1 MDPHDEDHEERRFQH
16 DAHDHEE
23 DDHDAWE
30 EFDDDESTSY
40 EKYPEDEAIDR
51 ENNDEDASYDEEQ
64 SEEEDEDEDED
75 DHEDGEE
82 VEEEDE
88 EDVDH
93 EPLQGGNHEYTN
105 HPDFN
110 DSIDEFE
117 GSHEEEISRLI
128 ASTNKLLADVGI
140 ERKKITSKEELV
152 RVAPSMVVVVFEA
165 LCHTRIEDIE
175 RNPTTRKHYEN
186 NAQLVIDNLSDQIN
200 IPLTHISGK
209 SIVEGDLRA
218 LSNLVYIFKRIVT
231 LTTRYLTALA
241 NVCVLHCPTFPT
253 V

>member
-16 DAHDHEE
+16 DVHDHEE
-23 DDHDAWE
+23 DESAWE
-30 EFDDDESTSY
+30 EFHDDESTSY
-40 EKYPEDEAIDR
+40 EKYPEDEAVDR
-51 ENNDEDASYDEEQ
+51 ENNDEDASYDEDQ
-64 SEEEDEDEDED
+64 SEEEDEEEDDQEDGDEEEDED
-75 DHEDGEE
+75 
-82 VEEEDE
+82 DE

-152 RVAPSMVVVVFEA
+152 RVAPSMVVAVFEA
-165 LCHTRIEDIE
+165 LYHTRIEDIE

-241 NVCVLHCPTFPT
+241 RYRLLAALLDA
-253 V
+253 

>member
-23 DDHDAWE
+23 EESAWE
-30 EFDDDESTSY
+30 EFHDDESTSY
-40 EKYPEDEAIDR
+40 EKYPEDEAVDH
-51 ENNDEDASYDEEQ
+51 ENNDDDESYEEGH
-64 SEEEDEDEDED
+64 SEEEDEEEEEEDG
-75 DHEDGEE
+75 HEDGDEE
-82 VEEEDE
+82 EDEEDE

-93 EPLQGGNHEYTN
+93 EPLQGGNNEYTH

-152 RVAPSMVVVVFEA
+152 RVAPSMVVAVFEA
-165 LCHTRIEDIE
+165 LYHTRIEDIE

-186 NAQLVIDNLSDQIN
+186 NAQLVVDNLSDQIN

-231 LTTRYLTALA
+231 LTTRYGSALVIA
-241 NVCVLHCPTFPT
+241 CHRLCSIS
-253 V
+253 